1 MTRPVDGRRSTMTAG
16 PLRIFLVAG
25 EASGDA
31 LGGRL
36 MAALKDCTDR
46 PIEFRGVGGDAMTA
60 AGLESL
66 FPMSELSVMGVSE
79 VLPKARALFRRMR
92 QTADAAHAFQPH
104 AIVTIDAP
112 AFAHGFVK
120 RLPDR
125 ATPRIHYVAP
135 TVWAWRP
142 WRVYKFRRHFDHLL
156 TLLPFEPP
164 YFERVGLAATFV
176 GHPVLEYGAADADG
190 PAYRRAHGIADD
202 VPVVA
207 VLLGSR
213 RGEVGQLAAPVTE
226 AVGLLA
232 AAHPGLRLVVPT
244 VPHLADTVR
253 AIAADWPGSPIV
265 SDDAAQKYAAMAAA
279 NASIAAS
286 GTVSLELAMAG
297 TPAVTVYKVTPIT
310 AMAVSLLVRIKYA
323 NLVNL
328 VLDRPAVPQ
337 LLQRACTGPR
347 IAREISAMLNDAQRA
362 EAIRSA
368 QHEAI
373 EQLRAEGE
381 APSVRAARAVLA
393 TIDKAGGAK
402 V

>member
-1 MTRPVDGRRSTMTAG
+1 MSSE

-36 MAALKDCTDR
+36 MAALSAHADR
-46 PIEFRGVGGDAMTA
+46 PVEFRGVGGDTMTL
-60 AGLESL
+60 AGLNSL

-92 QTADAAHAFQPH
+92 QAADAAHGFRAH

-120 RLPDR
+120 RLPDH

-142 WRVYKFRRHFDHLL
+142 WRVHKFRRHFDRIL

-176 GHPVLEYGAADADG
+176 GHPVLECGADRADG
-190 PAYRRAHGIADD
+190 GAFRRAHGISDQAPLA
-202 VPVVA
+202 V

-213 RGEVGQLAAPVTE
+213 RGEVGQLAGPVSDG
-226 AVGLLA
+226 VKRLA
-232 AAHPGLRLVVPT
+232 ATHPELRVAVPT
-244 VPHLADTVR
+244 VPHLADAVR
-253 AIAADWPGSPIV
+253 AIVADWPGRPTV
-265 SDDAAQKYAAMAAA
+265 TTDPGEKYAAMAAA
-279 NASIAAS
+279 EAAVAAS

-297 TPAVTVYKVTPIT
+297 VPAVIVYKVTPIT
-310 AMAVSLLVRIKYA
+310 AMAVRLLVRVKYA

-328 VLDRPAVPQ
+328 VLDRPAVPE
-337 LLQRACTGPR
+337 LLQGACTGER
-347 IAREISAMLNDAQRA
+347 IAAELSSLLDDPERAQ
-362 EAIRSA
+362 AIRGA
-368 QHEAI
+368 QHDAI
-373 EQLRAEGE
+373 EHLRAAGE
-381 APSVRAARAVLA
+381 APSVRAAKAVLA
-393 TIDKAGGAK
+393 AIGQGRGLAQIVRPTL
-402 V
+402 